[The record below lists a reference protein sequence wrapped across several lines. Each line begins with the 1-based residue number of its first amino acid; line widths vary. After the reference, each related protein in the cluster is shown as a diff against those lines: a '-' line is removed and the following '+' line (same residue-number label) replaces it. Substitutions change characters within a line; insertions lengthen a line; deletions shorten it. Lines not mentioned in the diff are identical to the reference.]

1 MRLGIDL
8 GGTKTE
14 IIALDD
20 AGAQRYRKRVDT
32 DPTNY
37 DAIVG
42 AIVRLVTDAEAELG
56 AKGTVGV
63 GIPGTISAHTGR
75 VKNANTNVL
84 NDRPLDQDLSRLLN
98 REVRCMNDANCLAL
112 SEAVDGAAAGYR
124 VVFAA
129 ILGTGCGA
137 GVAIDGR
144 PWAGPNL
151 VAGEW
156 GHNPLPWMTPDEY
169 PGRPCWCGK
178 HSCIEKWISGTGFAN
193 DYARALTGAPPH
205 QPRGA
210 SPRSEPQTR
219 QSVSSHEPDASAFRL
234 IPEPS
239 IPHQPPG
246 ASPRSLNAPQI
257 VALSRHGDA
266 TARAAL
272 DRYANRLARC
282 LAHVINILDP
292 DAIVLGG
299 GMSNVDELYDMVPAQ
314 LPDYVFG
321 HEASTL
327 ILRNHHGDSSG
338 VRGAAWL
345 WQM

>member
-1 MRLGIDL
+1 MALMRFGIDL

-20 AGAQRYRKRVDT
+20 GIECLRERVDT
-32 DPTNY
+32 DATNY
-37 DAIVG
+37 DAIVE
-42 AIVRLVTDAEAELG
+42 AIAGLVMRAEAKLSVTG
-56 AKGTVGV
+56 AVGV
-63 GIPGTISAHTGR
+63 GIPGTISARTGL
-75 VKNANTNVL
+75 VKNANANVL
-84 NDRPLDQDLSRLLN
+84 NGHAIDQDLSRLLD

-169 PGRPCWCGK
+169 PGPLCWCGQR
-178 HSCIEKWISGTGFAN
+178 SCIEKWISGTAFAD
-193 DYARALTGAPPH
+193 DYARAVAARSSASNPPPRIKGPEIVDRARDGGAIA
-205 QPRGA
+205 R
-210 SPRSEPQTR
+210 QTL
-219 QSVSSHEPDASAFRL
+219 E
-234 IPEPS
+234 
-239 IPHQPPG
+239 
-246 ASPRSLNAPQI
+246 
-257 VALSRHGDA
+257 
-266 TARAAL
+266 
-272 DRYANRLARC
+272 RYANRLARC

-299 GMSNVDELYDMVPAQ
+299 GMSNVDELYELVPAQ
-314 LPDYVFG
+314 LPTYVFG
-321 HEASTL
+321 QEVTTP
-327 ILRNHHGDSSG
+327 ILRNKHGDSSG

-345 WQM
+345 WPAM

>member
-1 MRLGIDL
+1 MRFGIDL

-20 AGAQRYRKRVDT
+20 DGAERYRKRVDT
-32 DPTNY
+32 DAGDY
-37 DAIVG
+37 DAIVA
-42 AIVRLVTDAEAELG
+42 AIAALVREAEAELG
-56 AKGTVGV
+56 RTGTVGV
-63 GIPGTISAHTGR
+63 GIPGAISARTGR

-84 NDRPLDQDLSRLLN
+84 NGQPLEQDLSRALA
-98 REVRCMNDANCLAL
+98 RDVRTMNDANCLAL
-112 SEAVDGAAAGYR
+112 SEAVDGAAAGRR

-156 GHNPLPWMTPDEY
+156 GHNPLPWMTADEQ
-169 PGRPCWCGK
+169 PGPACWCGRR
-178 HSCIEKWISGTGFAN
+178 SCIERWISGTGFAD
-193 DYARALTGAPPH
+193 DY
-205 QPRGA
+205 PRSVAWSEPAAGA
-210 SPRSEPQTR
+210 SAE
-219 QSVSSHEPDASAFRL
+219 QSPARL
-234 IPEPS
+234 K
-239 IPHQPPG
+239 G
-246 ASPRSLNAPQI
+246 PQI
-257 VALSRHGDA
+257 VDLANRGDA
-266 TARAAL
+266 AARAAL

-299 GMSNVDELYDMVPAQ
+299 GMSNVDDLYRLVPAQ
-314 LPDYVFG
+314 LPAYVFG
-321 HEASTL
+321 GEACTP
-327 ILRNHHGDSSG
+327 ILKSRHGDSSG

-345 WQM
+345 WPPER